1 MYSGDKEFK
10 VPSIRWDGTIKY
22 WIMDKILRAF
32 WNRYFHY
39 DWAFGLFLILLF
51 GVPRFV
57 IVLQSYVT
65 RSYGIVMFVFL
76 AMWFVPFIFL
86 TGYGRKCIGI
96 RKPDHCGRLFL
107 SFIAGG
113 MSCAV
118 IFALFFLLYDK
129 TIDNAFV
136 YIGGNNPGAFISG
149 PDKQLYFGIAVIPS
163 MIFSPIGEEFLYR
176 GVIHG
181 SFVQRFGESKASVL
195 DSLAFAVTHVAHFGI
210 VYVSGIWQFLPFP
223 AILWVLSMFVVSQI
237 FFRCKQ
243 FCNSIWGAV
252 FAHAGFN
259 CFMMYFIFYQL

>member
-1 MYSGDKEFK
+1 
-10 VPSIRWDGTIKY
+10 
-22 WIMDKILRAF
+22 
-32 WNRYFHY
+32 
-39 DWAFGLFLILLF
+39 
-51 GVPRFV
+51 
-57 IVLQSYVT
+57 
-65 RSYGIVMFVFL
+65 
-76 AMWFVPFIFL
+76 MWFVPFIFL

-149 PDKQLYFGIAVIPS
+149 PDKQLYFWIAVIPS

-176 GVIHG
+176 GMIHG

-223 AILWVLSMFVVSQI
+223 AVLWVLSMFVVSQI
-237 FFRCKQ
+237 FSDVSSFVIPFGEPCLHMRV
-243 FCNSIWGAV
+243 SIAS
-252 FAHAGFN
+252 
-259 CFMMYFIFYQL
+259 